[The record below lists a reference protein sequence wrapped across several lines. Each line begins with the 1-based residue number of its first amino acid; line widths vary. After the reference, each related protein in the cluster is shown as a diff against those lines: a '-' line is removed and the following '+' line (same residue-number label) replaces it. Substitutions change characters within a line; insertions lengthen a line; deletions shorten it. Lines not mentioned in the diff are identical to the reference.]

1 MTHKEWF
8 ARPDLVE
15 SFADLLRNE
24 TLQIALDV
32 VTTAGLPK
40 SRFNAAT
47 TNLMENH
54 ALLNAKREGYYEC
67 LTNLRTLA
75 TPRTKQEAELTPWA
89 HAKPE
94 EP

>member
-15 SFADLLRNE
+15 KFGDLMLDP

-32 VTTAGLPK
+32 VMVCGLPK
-40 SRFNAAT
+40 SRFNAT
-47 TNLMENH
+47 TANLIENH

-67 LTNLRTLA
+67 LQNLRTLA

-89 HAKPE
+89 HAKSE
-94 EP
+94 ET